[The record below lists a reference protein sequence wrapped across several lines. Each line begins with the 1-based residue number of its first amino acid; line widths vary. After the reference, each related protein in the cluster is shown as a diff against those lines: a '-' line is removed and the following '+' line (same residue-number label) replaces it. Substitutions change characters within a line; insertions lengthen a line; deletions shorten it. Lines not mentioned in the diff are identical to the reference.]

1 MFGDNGQLPP
11 TADTPLFARYEGS
24 DPLKVEGRN
33 AYRSFKHVIC
43 LTQQMRSAEDAQHRA
58 AMDRLHDAK
67 TTFDDWTEMKKRSL
81 NASNANITK
90 DEQRL
95 FMDSALWLYSTNAK
109 ANDHNDVR
117 LRALGKPVAYFQAIS
132 TGPRASVR
140 DHPWKG
146 GGMHRDLYLAEGAR
160 VMLRRNMW
168 LSRGLVNGS
177 LGNVHRIIFN
187 ADDAEPGNGC
197 FPRGVICTFDA
208 YTGPPYLPDVPKSVF
223 VPVVTAL
230 YDENGVRSVAQRR
243 CSVVA
248 VLTAHLEAGTRA
260 SKSR

>member
-1 MFGDNGQLPP
+1 M
-11 TADTPLFARYEGS
+11 
-24 DPLKVEGRN
+24 EGRN

-67 TTFDDWTEMKKRSL
+67 TTFGDWTEMKKRSL

-117 LRALGKPVAYFQAIS
+117 LRALGKPVAYFQATS
-132 TGPRASVR
+132 TGPRASIR

-187 ADDAEPGNGC
+187 ADDAVSYFGHTHKKIM
-197 FPRGVICTFDA
+197 R
-208 YTGPPYLPDVPKSVF
+208 L
-223 VPVVTAL
+223 
-230 YDENGVRSVAQRR
+230 
-243 CSVVA
+243 
-248 VLTAHLEAGTRA
+248 
-260 SKSR
+260 